1 VPGDTRRRWGRRT
14 GGPGDGRGGCA
25 PELLRI
31 VPRVSPDGEGAAG
44 TTWPPVY
51 STVQAGPATVRVAVA
66 GEGPPLLLLSGIGA
80 NIEMWEPAARH
91 LTGRRLVM
99 LDVPGTGCSPPL
111 RVGLRMRG
119 YAQLVTQ
126 VLDALGLDRVDVLG
140 YSWGGALAQQLA
152 HQAPDRVRALVL
164 AATTP
169 GVGGQPPSPWVLAL
183 MSSPARYYSRTYLR
197 LTAPVLFG
205 SSLRAAADSPHVEA
219 RLHRPPSLVGYTQ
232 QLYAVSGWSS
242 RWWLRQVDSP
252 TLVIGARRDPLAPPR
267 NAHIMVAAL
276 PHARLE
282 VVDGGHLF
290 LLEDPEQGCGLVEDF
305 LREQDAGTAPVPAGP
320 PPGRSGVRSLR

>member
-1 VPGDTRRRWGRRT
+1 VSRARGARRRHGT
-14 GGPGDGRGGCA
+14 ADGGPAGRAERLPGV
-25 PELLRI
+25 LRI
-31 VPRVSPDGEGAAG
+31 VPRVSRDGAGAASS
-44 TTWPPVY
+44 TWPPVY
-51 STVQAGPATVRVAVA
+51 STVRTDSATVRVAVA
-66 GEGPPLLLLSGIGA
+66 GEGPPLLLLTGIGA

-99 LDVPGTGCSPPL
+99 LDVPGTGESPAL

-119 YAQLVTQ
+119 YAHLVTQ

-152 HQAPDRVRALVL
+152 HQAPERVRALVL

-169 GVGGQPPSPWVLAL
+169 GVGGQPPFPWVLAL

-197 LTAPVLFG
+197 LTAPLVFG
-205 SSLRAAADSPHVEA
+205 TSPRAAADSLHGRA

-232 QLYAVSGWSS
+232 QLHAVSGWSS
-242 RWWLRQVDSP
+242 RWWLRQLDQP
-252 TLVIGARRDPLAPPR
+252 TLVIGARRDPLARPR
-267 NAHIMVAAL
+267 NADILAAAL

-282 VVDGGHLF
+282 MVDGGHLF
-290 LLEDPEQGCGLVEDF
+290 LFEDPEHGCALVEDF
-305 LREQDAGTAPVPAGP
+305 LCEQGDASVEPVGARAG
-320 PPGRSGVRSLR
+320 R

>member
-1 VPGDTRRRWGRRT
+1 
-14 GGPGDGRGGCA
+14 
-25 PELLRI
+25 
-31 VPRVSPDGEGAAG
+31 VSPDGEGAAG

-80 NIEMWEPAARH
+80 NIEMWEPAARR

-99 LDVPGTGCSPPL
+99 LDVPGTGCSPTL

-119 YAQLVTQ
+119 YAQLVTR
-126 VLDALGLDRVDVLG
+126 VLDALELDRVDVLG

-152 HQAPDRVRALVL
+152 HQAPERVRALVL

-169 GVGGQPPSPWVLAL
+169 GVGGQPPWPWVLAL
-183 MSSPARYYSRTYLR
+183 MSSPARYYWRTCLR
-197 LTAPVLFG
+197 LTAPLVFG
-205 SSLRAAADSPHVEA
+205 TSPRAAADSLHGRA
-219 RLHRPPSLVGYTQ
+219 RLHRPPSLAGYTQ

-242 RWWLRQVDSP
+242 RCWLRQLDHP
-252 TLVIGARRDPLAPPR
+252 TLVIGARRDPLARPR
-267 NAHIMVAAL
+267 NADILAAAL

-282 VVDGGHLF
+282 MVDSGHLF
-290 LLEDPEQGCGLVEDF
+290 LFEDPEQGCALVEDF
-305 LREQDAGTAPVPAGP
+305 LGDQDAGASVEQLRAHS
-320 PPGRSGVRSLR
+320 GR